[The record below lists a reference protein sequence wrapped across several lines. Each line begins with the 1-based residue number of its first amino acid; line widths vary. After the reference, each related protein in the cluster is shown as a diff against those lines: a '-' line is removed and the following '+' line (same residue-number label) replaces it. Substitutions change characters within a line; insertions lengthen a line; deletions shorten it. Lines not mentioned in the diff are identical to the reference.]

1 MTYESQIWTNS
12 SVVTFAGDDD
22 PIGVMQAKV
31 KETILNAAD
40 HGWNGPPY
48 DPFHLADL
56 LDVDVMPNHEVFDAR
71 TVTTG
76 DRGLLIEFNPLRPHG
91 RIRYSVAHEI
101 AHTLFPDCHETVRN
115 RERSGDFSDDDW
127 QLELLCNLGAAEIL
141 MPSGYGDLG
150 NESIDINNLLRLRSE
165 FDVSTEAILLRMAKL
180 TSVPCT
186 VFAAARVEDT
196 GDSSEFRID
205 YAVPSR
211 SWPLTDRLS
220 NYRLESSAVLA
231 ECTAVGFTAKGTES
245 WAHRL
250 PDFNV
255 ECVGIPSFPGN
266 SFPRIIGVLTSEE
279 EARGEALQIRH
290 LFGDALEPR
299 GEGRRIIAHIV
310 NDGTPNWGGGFAREV
325 GSRWDFIQDEFRDWV
340 AQDRRRLALGNVH
353 SVQIDDELSIVHMVA
368 QRGYGPSNRPRLR
381 YAALEKALEQL
392 ASIAGEQGASVHMPR
407 IGAGQAGGSW
417 AMINEL
423 IDESLVRRNIPVS
436 IYTLPDAVPAEIQGM
451 LNL

>member
-1 MTYESQIWTNS
+1 MTSQSRMWTNP
-12 SVVTFAGDDD
+12 SVVAFAGDDE
-22 PIGVMQAKV
+22 PISAMQAKV

-40 HGWNGPPY
+40 DGWSGPPY
-48 DPFHLADL
+48 DPFHLAEL
-56 LDVDVMPNHEVFDAR
+56 LDVNVMPNHEVFDAR

-76 DRGLLIEFNPLRPHG
+76 DGGLLVEFNPLRPHG

-115 RERSGDFSDDDW
+115 RERSGNFSDDDW

-141 MPSGYGDLG
+141 MPSGYGNLES
-150 NESIDINNLLRLRSE
+150 ESIDIDNLLRLRSE

-186 VFAAARVEDT
+186 VFAAARVEGA

-205 YAVPSR
+205 YTVSSR
-211 SWPLTDRLS
+211 SWPLQDRLS
-220 NYRLESSAVLA
+220 NFRVENSTVLA
-231 ECTAVGFTAKGTES
+231 DCTAVGFTAKGTEN
-245 WAHRL
+245 WAYRL

-255 ECVGIPSFPGN
+255 ECVGIPSFPGS
-266 SFPRIIGVLTSEE
+266 SFPRIVGILTSGEE
-279 EARGEALQIRH
+279 VHADALQIRH
-290 LFGDALEPR
+290 LIGDALEPR

-325 GSRWDFIQDEFRDWV
+325 GRRWDSIQDDFRDWV
-340 AQDRRRLALGNVH
+340 EQDRSRLALGNIH
-353 SVQIDDELSIVHMVA
+353 WVQIEDELSIVHMVA
-368 QRGYGPSNRPRLR
+368 QQGYGPSNRSRIR
-381 YAALEKALEQL
+381 YAALEKSLEQL
-392 ASIAGEQGASVHMPR
+392 ASIAEEQGASVHMPR
-407 IGAGQAGGSW
+407 IGTGQAGGSW
-417 AMINEL
+417 QMIKEL